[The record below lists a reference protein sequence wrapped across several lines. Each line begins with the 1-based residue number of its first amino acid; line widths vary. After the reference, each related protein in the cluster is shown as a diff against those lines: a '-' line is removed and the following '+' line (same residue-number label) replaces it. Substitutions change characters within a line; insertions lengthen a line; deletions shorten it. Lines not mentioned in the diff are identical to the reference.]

1 MSSPGNN
8 VYRNVN
14 VNSIYTP
21 VLNKKV
27 HEGLQQNNNENRGMK
42 TPKSQKDNL
51 LNSNSTTNVNQNS
64 VSKSN

>member
-27 HEGLQQNNNENRGMK
+27 HEGLQQNNNENLMK
-42 TPKSQKDNL
+42 TPKSKKDNL

>member
-21 VLNKKV
+21 VLNKIV
-27 HEGLQQNNNENRGMK
+27 HEGLQQNNNENLGMK
-42 TPKSQKDNL
+42 TPKSKKDNL